1 MSDIQSESPPPELN
15 SPKMSNVGK
24 ASIIMVASLF
34 LSRTLGIFRDTVMT
48 AQFGVC
54 IDTDAYRLAF
64 QIPDLI
70 FFALAGGAL
79 SSAFI
84 PVFSEFLHTD
94 REEDAWKLFS
104 VVTTLMSVIIIAVIA
119 ALWIFAEPV
128 AHLVAPGKADEVIP
142 LIALMSRIV
151 LPAQF
156 AFFVGGLMFGTLYA
170 KQMFAVPGLGPNVY
184 NLGIIFGAIV
194 ISSFVVPGI
203 VGMSWGA
210 LVGAVIGN
218 LIIPLFAMKKIGAKF
233 RPSLN
238 LSQPGVKKV
247 FKLMLPVVL
256 GLSLPGVYGLIMQA
270 FGTYYKDGINTALD
284 LANKLMQAPLGIFG
298 QSLALAVFPTLSQF
312 FAQKDMQS
320 YRLQLA
326 STLKTVLYIT
336 VPISVLMWVF
346 APDIVALAFAYGKGQ
361 NADLSALVDCL
372 RMFSIGIFAWC
383 MQPVLMR
390 GFFAIQNSVTPV
402 VLGTITTAAFLGLT
416 YALKATPLEYRALPL
431 ASSISAILLAGMM
444 LFAIRSRLLSLSLDG
459 GGTCEAE
466 GIRGS
471 EPTNPDSFEQI
482 VTNPNETPLDI
493 NGILSTL
500 LKSAAAA
507 LLVGIA
513 CFLLLQFIPIGT
525 GYGRN
530 IYSLL
535 KLFVVGVTAMWGYYF
550 LTKAMGMNESSYFDR
565 AMKRVRN

>member
-1 MSDIQSESPPPELN
+1 
-15 SPKMSNVGK
+15 MSNVGK
-24 ASIIMVASLF
+24 ASVIMVASLF

-48 AQFGVC
+48 AQFGVG

-119 ALWIFAEPV
+119 GLWIFAEPV
-128 AHLVAPGKADEVIP
+128 AHLVAPGKADSVIP

-194 ISSFVVPGI
+194 ISNFVVPGI

-210 LVGAVIGN
+210 LGGAIFGN

-312 FAQKDMQS
+312 FAQKDMGS

-326 STLKTVLYIT
+326 STLRTVLYIT
-336 VPISVLMWVF
+336 VPISALMWVF
-346 APDIVALAFAYGKGQ
+346 APDIVAVAFAYGKGQ

-402 VLGTITTAAFLGLT
+402 ILGTVTTAAFLGLT

-444 LFAIRSRLLSLSLDG
+444 LVAIRSKISPSLF
-459 GGTCEAE
+459 GGTPMAE
-466 GIRGS
+466 GTDAPPPYSTKENEEGVGGWSKS
-471 EPTNPDSFEQI
+471 EE
-482 VTNPNETPLDI
+482 PLDL
-493 NGILSTL
+493 NSILTTF

-507 LLVGIA
+507 ILVAGTCFVLLKFVP
-513 CFLLLQFIPIGT
+513 LGT
-525 GYGRN
+525 GYGKN
-530 IYSLL
+530 VFSLL
-535 KLFVVGVTAMWGYYF
+535 KLLGIGLTAAWTYYYI
-550 LTKAMGMNESSYFDR
+550 TRAMGMTESSYFER
-565 AMKRVRN
+565 ALKKVKR